1 MFIFLSYTQDSA
13 AHGSLGTEFPC
24 TLSFLF
30 LDNMLVRLFRSVSQ
44 SFWLE
49 EQLLSSGFAG
59 DTDGVNKR
67 ALVKLCRRGFRT
79 ALPSIYLENVHSLSK
94 TMDELLLFNKAH
106 TDFSRSPAQCFTET
120 WLSEHLWTARYICQG
135 SNFSESTVQRH

>member
-67 ALVKLCRRGFRT
+67 ALVNPCIMLRKKYVYYVAGHFDPYCL
-79 ALPSIYLENVHSLSK
+79 
-94 TMDELLLFNKAH
+94 KAH
-106 TDFSRSPAQCFTET
+106 K
-120 WLSEHLWTARYICQG
+120 
-135 SNFSESTVQRH
+135 TVKNEVKPIITLF